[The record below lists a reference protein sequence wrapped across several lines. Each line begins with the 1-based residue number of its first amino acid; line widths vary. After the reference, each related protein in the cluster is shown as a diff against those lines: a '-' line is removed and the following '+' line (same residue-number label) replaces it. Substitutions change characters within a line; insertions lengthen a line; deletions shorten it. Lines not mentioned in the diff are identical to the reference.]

1 MKKKWLV
8 LLPAFALVLSLAG
21 CGEKPL
27 LSPKDPVTLSMWH
40 VYGEQAGSPMD
51 LLVDEFNETVGQEQ
65 GIVINVTNLS
75 GAGKIGAALLA
86 AQSDEPG
93 ALEMPDLFTCHIGD
107 ALALGA
113 ENLLDW
119 NDCFSADERAGFVD
133 GFLADGTENGQL
145 LVLPISKSTH
155 VLMLNGSQFACFSA
169 DTGVTLDDLAT
180 WDGFFTAAAKY
191 YDWSDG
197 TPFCAM
203 DYLLRAVELNA
214 LARGGTD
221 LYTAEG
227 WYDFDNA
234 ALRTSWMEFARA
246 LVQDH
251 IVVSDLYSNTQVMAG
266 EVLGGIGSSA
276 AILYYNNLVTYPDN
290 STEPM
295 DLQVV
300 PMPRAADGTALMTQA
315 GVGLCAYKTD
325 EKKAEAASVFAH
337 WLTESQR
344 NLDFVAETGYMPV
357 RKDAFDTLDGYAFAE
372 QSYRNLYDALAVM
385 QESYTPVSE
394 PRFVGYYA
402 KVNALYSAL
411 REAQAS
417 YPNRLALGESVDALA
432 EETWELFRSI
442 A

>member
-8 LLPAFALVLSLAG
+8 LLPAFVLVLSLAG

-75 GAGKIGAALLA
+75 GAGKIGAELLA
-86 AQSDEPG
+86 AQSGEPG

-113 ENLLDW
+113 ENLIDW
-119 NDCFSADERAGFVD
+119 NDCFAADERAGFVE
-133 GFLADGTENGQL
+133 GFLADGTAGEAL

-155 VLMLNGSQFACFSA
+155 VLMLNGSQFARFSA
-169 DTGVTLDDLAT
+169 DTGVTLDSLAT

-214 LARGGTD
+214 LAHGSTD

-227 WYDFDNA
+227 WYDFDDA

-246 LVQDH
+246 LVQGH

-290 STEPM
+290 TTEPM

-315 GVGLCAYKTD
+315 GVGLCAHKTD

-357 RKDAFDTLDGYAFAE
+357 RKDAFDAIGSYDFAE
-372 QSYRNLYDALAVM
+372 QSYRNLYNALSIM
-385 QESYTPVSE
+385 QESYTPISE

-402 KVNALYSAL
+402 RVNALYGAL
-411 REAQAS
+411 REAQVD
-417 YPNRLALGESVDALA
+417 YPARLALGESVDALA